1 MPSELPILAAA
12 DDLARAFTEHARVLL
27 TAPTGS
33 GKSTQVPQ
41 ILRDR
46 GLLGDGQVVVLQPRR
61 LAARLLAARVAA
73 ERRSRLGDEVGY
85 QVRFDNVTSPSTRIR
100 FVTEGVLLRQMLG
113 SDRELRG
120 VSIILFDEF
129 HERHLEG
136 DLALALACGLQR
148 AARPDLRLGVMSA
161 TLAVPALRHFLE
173 PCAVLEMRGRTF
185 PVETTYLDRP
195 VDLAQTAPW
204 DLAAREFERALASGF
219 EGDALVFMPGAYEI
233 ARTISALRASSASS
247 GRILLPLHG
256 ELSPAD
262 QDAAVAPHARPKVIV
277 ATNVAETSLTIEGVR
292 LVLDSGLARV
302 ARHDP
307 RRGINTLLVEK
318 ISRASAEQRAG
329 RAGRTAPGRAIRL
342 WTRAEHDLRPAHDT
356 PEIRRVEL
364 SQEILAL
371 KSAGFD
377 DPRAFPWLEAPE
389 PAALDRAEALLADL
403 GALDGEKRVTSL
415 GRKMAAFPAHPRHTR
430 MLLEADRLGC
440 VHAAALMAALAQ
452 GRPIL
457 TRAAGREVRHAR
469 EDALGAEADSD
480 FAILAR
486 AWRYAEKAGFDIERC
501 RRLGIHAGAA
511 RQVRP
516 VFEAFLRLAKS
527 AGLDAAE
534 RPANEEAQARCLL
547 AGFADH
553 LARRIDSGS
562 LRYALT
568 RGRKGRLSP
577 ESALRDRDLLVAV
590 EVDEIQRGRGEIEV
604 ALSLAVGVREDW
616 LRDMDPSAFSERRE
630 VFLDPSTRRVAARV
644 VRSFRDLALE
654 TKLAAEPSEAE
665 AAAILAREI
674 RMERIQFPG
683 WDDAVE
689 QWILRLN
696 RLGEWLPELGLPRV
710 AEKDRLL
717 LLEQACLG
725 ARSVRDLKER
735 AALPI
740 VRAWLNSSQQRLVE
754 QHAPDRV
761 ALPCG
766 RRAKV
771 RYRAEGAPILSARIQ
786 DLFDAPRAFTVAR
799 GRVALAIEI
808 LAPNHRPVQVTED
821 LAGFWRAHYPRI
833 KQELRRKYPK
843 HEWR

>member
-12 DDLARAFTEHARVLL
+12 DDLARAFKEHARVLL
-27 TAPTGS
+27 AAPTGS

-41 ILRDR
+41 ILQDR

-113 SDRELRG
+113 NDRDLRG
-120 VSIILFDEF
+120 VSAILFDEF

-136 DLALALACGLQR
+136 DLALALAVALQR

-161 TLAVPALRHFLE
+161 TLALPALRAFLD
-173 PCAVLEMRGRTF
+173 PCAVLETRGRTF
-185 PVETTYLDRP
+185 PVEIVHLARP
-195 VDLAQTAPW
+195 VDFAKTPPW
-204 DLAAREFERALASGF
+204 ELAAREFERAVAAGF

-233 ARTISALRASSASS
+233 ARTLSALRASPSSA

-256 ELSPAD
+256 ELSPAE
-262 QDAAVAPHARPKVIV
+262 QDAAVAPHARPKIIV

-342 WTRAEHDLRPAHDT
+342 WTRAEHDLRPAHDA

-371 KSAGFD
+371 KSAGFT
-377 DPRAFPWLEAPE
+377 DPRAFRWFEAPE
-389 PAALDRAEALLADL
+389 PAALDRAETLLTDL
-403 GALDGEKRVTSL
+403 GALDGEKRVTAL
-415 GRKMAAFPAHPRHTR
+415 GRKMAAFPAHPRHAR

-440 VHAAALMAALAQ
+440 VRGVALMAALIQ
-452 GRPIL
+452 GRPL
-457 TRAAGREVRHAR
+457 LVRTADRDVRRAR
-469 EDALGAEADSD
+469 EDLLGAEARSD

-486 AWRYAEKAGFDIERC
+486 AWRHAEKTNFAVERC

-516 VFEAFLRLAKS
+516 VFEAFLRIAKS
-527 AGLDAAE
+527 AGLDVAE
-534 RPANEEAQARCLL
+534 RPAHEEAQARCLL

-553 LARRIDSGS
+553 LARRIDSGT
-562 LRYALT
+562 LRYALAH
-568 RGRKGRLSP
+568 GRKGRLSP
-577 ESALRDRDLLVAV
+577 ESALRDSDLLVAA
-590 EVDEIQRGRGEIEV
+590 EVDEIQRGHGEIEV
-604 ALSLAVGVREDW
+604 TLSLAAEVREEW

-630 VFLDPSTRRVAARV
+630 VFLDSSTRRVAARV
-644 VRSFRDLALE
+644 VRLFRDLALD
-654 TKLAAEPSEAE
+654 TKLSAEPSEAE
-665 AAAILAREI
+665 AATVLAREI
-674 RMERIQFPG
+674 LAKRIQFPG

-696 RLGEWLPELGLPRV
+696 RLGEWLPDLGLPRIT
-710 AEKDRLL
+710 EKDRPL

-725 ARSVRDLKER
+725 ARSVRDLKGR
-735 AALPI
+735 AALPS
-740 VRAWLNSSQQRLVE
+740 VRAWLNASQQHLVE
-754 QHAPDRV
+754 ELAPDRIM
-761 ALPCG
+761 LPGG
-766 RRAKV
+766 RRARV
-771 RYRAEGAPILSARIQ
+771 RYRAEGPPILSARIQ
-786 DLFDAPRAFTVAR
+786 DLFDAPRAFAIAR
-799 GRVALAIEI
+799 GRVTLAIEI
-808 LAPNHRPVQVTED
+808 LAPNQRPVQVTED
-821 LAGFWRAHYPRI
+821 LESFWRAHYPRV

-843 HEWR
+843 HAWR